1 MCKAHRYILRRAG
14 NPSRRRQ
21 ASFDLGE
28 RRRSSQSLAAEIGML
43 AAALHELAA
52 IRSTAEEAAGNI
64 LACAEDLLTAAEG
77 PACRTSGDAVMNI
90 MTACGFH
97 DLVGQRTA
105 NITDTIDKVIALRL
119 KRVDR
124 TGKKGGARRQKCKSG
139 MQLSGPARPGSGP
152 SQARIDAL
160 FAKA

>member
-64 LACAEDLLTAAEG
+64 LACVEDLLTAAEG
-77 PACRTSGDAVMNI
+77 PACGTSGDAVMNI

-124 TGKKGGARRQKCKSG
+124 TGKRAERGGRSANP
-139 MQLSGPARPGSGP
+139 QLSGPARPGSGP

-160 FAKA
+160 FAKT